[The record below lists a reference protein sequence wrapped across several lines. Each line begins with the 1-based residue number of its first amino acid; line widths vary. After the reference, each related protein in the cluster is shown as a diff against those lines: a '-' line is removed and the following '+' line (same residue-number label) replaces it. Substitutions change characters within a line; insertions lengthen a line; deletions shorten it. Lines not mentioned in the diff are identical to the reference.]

1 MKSRRHQWSG
11 FFGIDSQFLGW
22 RYRIKYMASLIC
34 CTYAG
39 LIGVLPS
46 LKINIKVPKY
56 LILSYAFEMR
66 SDVIIEGIEFIAA
79 ISSAAANSVA
89 PKAFEIL
96 LVGFLQYV
104 YSTRNLKS
112 PKWEIDCKQTFIYV
126 KKIPS
131 MGGL

>member
-1 MKSRRHQWSG
+1 
-11 FFGIDSQFLGW
+11 
-22 RYRIKYMASLIC
+22 MASLIC

-66 SDVIIEGIEFIAA
+66 SDVIIEGIEFIAST
-79 ISSAAANSVA
+79 SSAAAYSVA

-96 LVGFLQYV
+96 LVGFFTIY
-104 YSTRNLKS
+104 
-112 PKWEIDCKQTFIYV
+112 ICTFH
-126 KKIPS
+126 
-131 MGGL
+131 L

>member
-1 MKSRRHQWSG
+1 
-11 FFGIDSQFLGW
+11 
-22 RYRIKYMASLIC
+22 MASLIC

-79 ISSAAANSVA
+79 TSSAAANSVA

-104 YSTRNLKS
+104 YHSSRLE
-112 PKWEIDCKQTFIYV
+112 PLLMIIR
-126 KKIPS
+126 
-131 MGGL
+131 L